1 MNVWLILLGYGVGA
15 IPFALL
21 LSRGA
26 TGTDVRHTG
35 SGNVGAA
42 NVFRTSGR
50 SVALAVMTLDI
61 AKGSA
66 VVLFAER
73 LGASEGTLAMTGG
86 AAVLG
91 HVYPLWLRLHGG
103 KGVATACGV
112 FSLLTPLAA
121 LVAAVAFL
129 AVVWLTRYVSLGSIV
144 ASLVLPLASY
154 LTGASPVFVFCA
166 VGVASLILIRHR
178 TNLARLQAGTE
189 RRLGHRV

>member
-26 TGTDVRHTG
+26 TGTDVRYTG

-61 AKGSA
+61 AKGGG
-66 VVLFAER
+66 VVLVAER
-73 LGASEGTLAMTGG
+73 LGASEATMAMTGA
-86 AAVLG
+86 AAVIG
-91 HVYPLWLRLHGG
+91 HVYPLWLKLRGG

-112 FSLLTPLAA
+112 FGVLTPLAA

-129 AVVWLTRYVSLGSIV
+129 TVVWRTRYVSLGSIV
-144 ASLVLPLASY
+144 ASLVLPLVGHMS
-154 LTGASPVFVFCA
+154 GAPQTFVVCA
-166 VGVASLILIRHR
+166 VGVVGLILIRHR
-178 TNLARLQAGTE
+178 ANVTRLQAGTE
-189 RRLGHRV
+189 RRLGQRV